1 MILFF
6 FCCFIKKLCNIQQS
20 HVLSLKILRKRN
32 INVVGCKFFLNLLIH
47 LFLAFLGPFLSGL
60 LSSINFCFI
69 CIIISIIFITR
80 TSHLQKYKKFKLT
93 LEKFRIKKL

>member
-32 INVVGCKFFLNLLIH
+32 ISVVGCKFFLNLLIH

-60 LSSINFCFI
+60 LSSINFI
-69 CIIISIIFITR
+69 CIIISIIIIITR
-80 TSHLQKYKKFKLT
+80 TSHLQNYKKFKLS

>member
-47 LFLAFLGPFLSGL
+47 LVLAFLGPFLSGL
-60 LSSINFCFI
+60 LSSINFVFI
-69 CIIISIIFITR
+69 CIIIIITR
-80 TSHLQKYKKFKLT
+80 TSHLQKYKKFKLS